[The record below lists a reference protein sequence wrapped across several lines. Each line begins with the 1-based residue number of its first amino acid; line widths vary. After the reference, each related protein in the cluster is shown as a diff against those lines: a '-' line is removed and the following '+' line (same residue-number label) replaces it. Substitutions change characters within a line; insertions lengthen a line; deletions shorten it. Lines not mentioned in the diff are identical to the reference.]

1 MPMIRAA
8 TSRKRKILL
17 ILFAGLFGLALLA
30 TSQVV
35 CISAYLFDGIA
46 VPMCPDGDVSQTIN
60 IESYALRR
68 GASGSVSVQAIAH
81 YTTAAS
87 DSARAAPVV
96 RSVHAKVFFV
106 KPGGEE
112 LALVP
117 AEGWKSEGDREQ
129 ASITLPEV
137 PDGEYTLRAKVSTPI
152 GDTAQDVALPVFA
165 PAKIHV
171 ITDRPLYEPGNTVQ
185 FRAVALRAKDLAPL
199 D

>member
-46 VPMCPDGDVSQTIN
+46 VPMCPDGDVSQTVN
-60 IESYALRR
+60 IESYNLRR
-68 GASGSVSVQAIAH
+68 QAEGYASVQAIAH

-87 DSARAAPVV
+87 DSARAAPVIRGV
-96 RSVHAKVFFV
+96 TARLFFV

-112 LALVP
+112 LELKP
-117 AEGWKSEGDREQ
+117 REGWKSDSDREQ
-129 ASITLPEV
+129 ASVALPEV

-152 GDTAQDVALPVFA
+152 GDTTQDVALPVFA

-171 ITDRPLYEPGNTVQ
+171 ITDRP
-185 FRAVALRAKDLAPL
+185 
-199 D
+199 